1 MFNGSIRWL
10 IESTLV
16 HMYIQLKLRCK
27 SSNNICISCAGVC
40 MNETKKGDKR
50 GMANMPKSTGEW
62 IGMAGSWWLGDAVR

>member
-1 MFNGSIRWL
+1 
-10 IESTLV
+10 
-16 HMYIQLKLRCK
+16 
-27 SSNNICISCAGVC
+27 